1 MPFFNV
7 SVLCKTGVFSSGL
20 KRQLIIVRNFKGFI
34 TDIIKKP
41 PMLFPMVGL
50 FHVLWLV
57 WIIWDDRSVLFQ
69 SIIWLQVLWLAGY
82 TIFWIGV
89 CDLRKWAA
97 IGYILL
103 TVLSISVYIAV
114 KNHILSATYISDIFS
129 IDVLFSFIL
138 LYYYKLF
145 R

>member
-1 MPFFNV
+1 M
-7 SVLCKTGVFSSGL
+7 
-20 KRQLIIVRNFKGFI
+20 RNFKQFV

-50 FHVLWLV
+50 FHVLWFA
-57 WIIWDDRSVLFQ
+57 WIIWDDRDVLFQ
-69 SIIWLQVLWLAGY
+69 RIILLHVLWLAGY

-103 TVLSISVYIAV
+103 TVLSISVYIGV
-114 KNHILSATYISDIFS
+114 KNHLLSEMYISNIFS
-129 IDVLFSFIL
+129 IDVLFSFVL
-138 LYYYKLF
+138 LYYYKHF
-145 R
+145 S